1 MQINHLYYL
10 LLLLLMG
17 CVKMK
22 KINFNKKS
30 NQIKKTLLISLIV
43 TMLVT
48 AFTPVVPVVLALPHS
63 DVITV
68 TFDPGGD
75 ISINAS
81 PETAAFGAV
90 VFSTKTN
97 APTTY
102 PGNTDYTV
110 FNNGSAGAD
119 VYIFQNATTE
129 SQTMAA
135 DTSFPLDLDEYG
147 INITG
152 TEAIVIPLTNG
163 TLWED
168 NLAASASITFG
179 FNLDLGAGS
188 LDHAAQNT
196 WVNITAV
203 VNT

>member
-1 MQINHLYYL
+1 MQ
-10 LLLLLMG
+10 
-17 CVKMK
+17 
-22 KINFNKKS
+22 KIKINKKS
-30 NQIKKTLLISLIV
+30 NQIKKTLIISLIV
-43 TMLVT
+43 TMMIT
-48 AFTPVVPVVLALPHS
+48 AIVPVVPVVFALPHS

-90 VFSTKTN
+90 VFSSKGNT
-97 APTTY
+97 PTTY

-110 FNNGSAGAD
+110 FNNGTAGAD

-129 SQTMAA
+129 SQVMSA

-152 TEAIVIPLTNG
+152 TEACVIPLANG

-168 NLAASASITFG
+168 NLAASATLTFG
-179 FNLDLGAGS
+179 FQLDLGAGS

-203 VNT
+203 INT

>member
-1 MQINHLYYL
+1 M
-10 LLLLLMG
+10 
-17 CVKMK
+17 
-22 KINFNKKS
+22 
-30 NQIKKTLLISLIV
+30 LITAITPIV
-43 TMLVT
+43 
-48 AFTPVVPVVLALPHS
+48 FALPHS

-75 ISINAS
+75 ISIVAS
-81 PETAAFGAV
+81 PDTAAFGAV
-90 VFSTKTN
+90 TFSSKDNT
-97 APTTY
+97 PTTY

-119 VYIFQNATTE
+119 VYLFQNDTTE
-129 SQTMAA
+129 SKTMSA

-152 TEAIVIPLTNG
+152 TEACVIPLTNG

-168 NLAASASITFG
+168 NLAALATLTFG
-179 FNLDLGAGS
+179 FNLDLGTGS
-188 LDHAAQNT
+188 LDHGAQNT

>member
-1 MQINHLYYL
+1 MN
-10 LLLLLMG
+10 
-17 CVKMK
+17 

-30 NQIKKTLLISLIV
+30 NQIKKTLLISLVV
-43 TMLVT
+43 TMLII
-48 AFTPVVPVVLALPHS
+48 AITPVVPVVFALPHS

-81 PETAAFGAV
+81 PDTAAFGAV
-90 VFSTKTN
+90 VFSSKANT
-97 APTTY
+97 PTTY

-129 SQTMAA
+129 SKTMTA
-135 DTSFPLDLDEYG
+135 DTNYPLDLDEYG

-152 TEAIVIPLTNG
+152 TEEILIPMVNG

-168 NLAASASITFG
+168 NLAASLRIPG
-179 FNLDLGAGS
+179 
-188 LDHAAQNT
+188 
-196 WVNITAV
+196 
-203 VNT
+203 